1 MATKSSPRSR
11 VGRVLAASLLLLC
24 AVYFSTLARGDQQ
37 GVWSGVVSDTK
48 CGKKGHAVGDAVGVK
63 NCVLEGA
70 KYALLTSEGGLYE
83 LDPQSMAAA
92 YAGEQVAVTGSRDG
106 RTIKIASIQRIG
118 QPGAAT
124 KPARIDE
131 RSRIMRTVRRIH
143 ILSRSSAEMVGID
156 PEPLM
161 AKLLKEPEFQDGTWQ
176 LVDSPANADLTIELT
191 RVPWTWDFTYRITH
205 PPSGLVFGSGKVI
218 AWDGVRAASGL
229 EKKIIKDL
237 RAIRPEALPSAPR
250 PANSLE
256 PIETTP
262 DTDTQTPQQEAK
274 PQATRLP
281 PAVGAQIAAPPK
293 PAPASAPL
301 TPPKSAP
308 TSSVPSTNLG
318 DLSAFRMR
326 VEVQLV
332 LVEAVVQ
339 GPGGIEP
346 TGALSSLS
354 KGDFRLLE
362 DGLDQPIQHFSRDEL
377 PLAVALVVDISGSV
391 APYMDQLRQAALET
405 LAQLKP
411 GDRVALFSFADRTQ
425 RVVDLTTDTR
435 QVAWGIGQIGGGGM
449 TDIFDALADAVSY
462 LQTEAPAQRRVVIL
476 VSDNT
481 PTVESRVSAQEVTR
495 MALQA
500 ECAIYSIQ
508 TPGQRALPQF
518 RRPGRVEEIARET
531 GGEVIGTQRAGS
543 VGAALAAV
551 MRRLKTRYTLGY
563 YPSNKAHDGTFRVIE
578 VYLTDRFGQ
587 LHLDYRILA
596 RRGYYAPRAG
606 VPTG

>member
-1 MATKSSPRSR
+1 MATKSSPSSG
-11 VGRVLAASLLLLC
+11 VERVLAALLLLLC
-24 AVYFSTLARGDQQ
+24 AVHCSPLAHGDQQ

-48 CGKKGHAVGDAVGVK
+48 CGKKGHAVGDVAGVK

-118 QPGAAT
+118 QPGPAT

-205 PPSGLVFGSGKVI
+205 PPSGLVFGGGKVI

-229 EKKIIKDL
+229 AKKIIKDL

-256 PIETTP
+256 PIETAP
-262 DTDTQTPQQEAK
+262 DTDTQTPKQEAK
-274 PQATRLP
+274 PQVTGPP

-293 PAPASAPL
+293 PAPASAPM
-301 TPPKSAP
+301 PAPRSAP
-308 TSSVPSTNLG
+308 GTDTG

-391 APYMDQLRQAALET
+391 APYMDQLRQAALAT

-425 RVVDLTTDTR
+425 RVVDLTTDAR
-435 QVAWGIGQIGGGGM
+435 QAAWGIGQIGGGGM
-449 TDIFDALADAVSY
+449 TNIFDALADAVSY

-508 TPGQRALPQF
+508 TPGERALQQF

-531 GGEVIGTQRAGS
+531 GGEVVGTQRAGGS

-578 VYLTDRFGQ
+578 VYLADRFGQ

-596 RRGYYAPRAG
+596 RRGYYAPREG
-606 VPTG
+606 VTTQSRL